1 MLLDAG
7 ILTAG
12 LVLLLG
18 GGERMVK
25 GASVIARNLGVS
37 PLVVGLTVVA
47 FGTSA
52 PELVVN
58 VLAAAGGTTEI
69 SYGNIL
75 GSNIANIGLI
85 LAIAALVRPLKVG
98 AVVVSREIPMM
109 LLGTFA
115 AVVMGADR
123 FLRNTAG
130 AYDRS
135 DGILLLLF
143 FGVFL
148 YYTVAEVFR
157 SRGRDRFVKQVQ
169 EPHADSNGE
178 STWLNMLWLL
188 GGMGALLFGGH
199 LTVKAA
205 VDLAEALHVPE
216 VVIGLTVVALGTSLP
231 ELVTAVIA
239 AWRGQTDLVV
249 GNVVGSNIFNL
260 LFVLGTSASIHSVP
274 VPDGGYVDMLM
285 MLALSVVLLPFAISG
300 KHRISRVEGG
310 ILLVAYLAFIGWRA
324 WP

>member
-1 MLLDAG
+1 MLLDVA

-12 LVLLLG
+12 LALLLG

-25 GASVIARNLGVS
+25 GASVVACNLGVS

-58 VLAAAGGTTEI
+58 VLAALRGTTEI
-69 SYGNIL
+69 SFGNIL

-85 LAIAALVRPLKVG
+85 LALSSLVRPLKVG
-98 AVVVSREIPMM
+98 AVAVSREIPMM

-115 AVVMGADR
+115 VVIMGADR

-135 DGILLLLF
+135 DGVLLLLLF
-143 FGVFL
+143 SVFL
-148 YYTVAEVFR
+148 YYTAAEVFR
-157 SRGRDRFVKQVQ
+157 NRREDRFAKQVQ
-169 EPHADSNGE
+169 EPRVERKTE
-178 STWLNMLWLL
+178 STWLNLFWLL

-199 LTVKAA
+199 LTVEAA
-205 VDLAEALHVPE
+205 IDLAQALHVPE
-216 VVIGLTVVALGTSLP
+216 VIIGLTIVAVGTSLP
-231 ELVTAVIA
+231 ELVAGVIA

-260 LFVLGTSASIHSVP
+260 LFVLGATASIHSVP
-274 VPDGGYVDMLM
+274 VPVGGYADMMM
-285 MLALSVVLLPFAISG
+285 MLALSVVLLPFSISG
-300 KHRISRVEGG
+300 KHRITRIEGG
-310 ILLVAYLAFIGWRA
+310 ILLVAYVAFIGWRA